1 MFAVLNVAL
10 VIFTSAYTIYLLWQI
25 VAWAKRSIYKPSTK
39 EFKTKVTV
47 IVPCRNEEK
56 NITNCLESILK
67 QSYPSSLLEVIV
79 ADDNSEDNTAKI
91 SKGYLEKS
99 TCNWK
104 YVLVNTPSSNKKTA
118 IAAAIKE
125 STGELIVITDADCT
139 SHQNWISSIVSLYK
153 EKNYQMIC
161 GPVSIISGN
170 NSCGKF
176 QSLEFT
182 GLSVLAGAGIF
193 SRLPLLSNGA
203 NIAYT
208 KEAFIKVGGFSG
220 NENKASGD
228 DTLLLFKINQQYPG
242 KIGFIKSPEAIVSTT
257 AQPTWSSFM
266 QQRIRWA
273 SKSFKSNNSL
283 NSLVSLLVFVTNFLL
298 LVSGIGSLVYFS
310 FNLTIICCL
319 IVKFTV
325 DFLLLTCGTN
335 FFKKQY
341 MLFYF
346 PLGELITMCYVSW
359 VGLVANFSG
368 YHWKGRDY

>member
-25 VAWAKRSIYKPSTK
+25 IAWVKTPIYKPSTTG
-39 EFKTKVTV
+39 FKTKVS
-47 IVPCRNEEK
+47 IIIPCRNEEK

-79 ADDNSEDNTAKI
+79 ADDNSNDNTAKT

-99 TCNWK
+99 TRNWK
-104 YVLVNTPSSNKKTA
+104 YVLVNTPGSNKKRA
-118 IAAAIKE
+118 IEAAIKE

-139 SHQNWISSIVSLYK
+139 SQRNWISSIVSLYE

-161 GPVSIISGN
+161 GPVSITNEN
-170 NSCGKF
+170 NFCAKF
-176 QSLEFT
+176 QNLEFT

-193 SRLPLLSNGA
+193 SKSPLLSNGA

-208 KEAFIKVGGFSG
+208 KEVFTQVGGFAG
-220 NENKASGD
+220 NGNTPSGD
-228 DTLLLFKINQQYPG
+228 DTLLLFKISEQYPG
-242 KIGFIKSPEAIVSTT
+242 KIGFIKSPQTIVSTT

-283 NSLVSLLVFVTNFLL
+283 NSLVSLLVFVTNLLL

-310 FNLTIICCL
+310 CNLTLICCL

-346 PLGELITMCYVSW
+346 PLGEIVTMCYVSW

-368 YHWKGRDY
+368 YHWKGRD